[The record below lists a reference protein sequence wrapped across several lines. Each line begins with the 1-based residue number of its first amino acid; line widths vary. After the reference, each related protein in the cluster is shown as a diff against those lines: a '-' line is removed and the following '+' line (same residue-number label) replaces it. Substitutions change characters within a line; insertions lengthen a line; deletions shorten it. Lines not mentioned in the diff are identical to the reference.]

1 MSRTCGSAPSNDQ
14 NPDSYPLIPAC
25 VDAARD
31 VFSTMETEIK
41 LYIWLAVDPVAMMLA
56 EMYVFLASI
65 VRIHTEG

>member
-1 MSRTCGSAPSNDQ
+1 
-14 NPDSYPLIPAC
+14 
-25 VDAARD
+25 
-31 VFSTMETEIK
+31 METEIK